1 MANKFTQRNLKRFHF
16 EPWSKFIQND
26 GLVILTIVDMV
37 PEGNDIIVVA
47 ESDDSFAVAF
57 GGDENMSQNLLNPLS
72 ELSSEIIEN

>member
-1 MANKFTQRNLKRFHF
+1 
-16 EPWSKFIQND
+16 
-26 GLVILTIVDMV
+26 MV